1 MAFGNFIG
9 FAGVSLFS
17 STPTS
22 FPKADR
28 SRSEIKKCRACIVPR
43 AFDVMILSVFH
54 RTISCLHVDFRCF
67 KLALMANFRNLRQEF
82 MNFWSFLTCP
92 GDKHDKGI
100 SSCSWTPRE
109 SHNFLTFLTTRLPIS
124 CFLGKYHFEMKCFFG
139 WIKTEMFTDAESQLI
154 LLSLL
159 QQRNC
164 KLYNAVSRSL
174 RDGFARHLISMS

>member
-124 CFLGKYHFEMKCFFG
+124 WFLGNIILKWNVSSVG

-154 LLSLL
+154 LLRLK
-159 QQRNC
+159 QRNC
-164 KLYNAVSRSL
+164 KQNNAVSRSL
-174 RDGFARHLISMS
+174 HDGFPTHLISMS